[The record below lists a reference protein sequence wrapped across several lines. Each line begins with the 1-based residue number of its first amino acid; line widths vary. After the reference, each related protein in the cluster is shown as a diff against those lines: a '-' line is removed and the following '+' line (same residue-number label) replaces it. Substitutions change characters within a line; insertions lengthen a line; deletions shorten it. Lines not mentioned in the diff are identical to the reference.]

1 MRSVAIGGE
10 MLGLAFGAM
19 GHHMPDERAQLNSGE
34 AGHLGAGERGDFIV
48 ATYREIAAHFSL
60 GGPNA
65 ARTKVKRAGWS
76 AEPSN
81 HPADPLHIRVPR
93 DAWYQAPD
101 TAHPRRADR
110 PHITE
115 NGETSQQFD
124 MSDLKDAK
132 RPYLASGGEAP
143 YQPDAPHIT
152 ALEGHIASLQADL
165 AAERARAD
173 RAEQARAAADTRVD
187 ATMARADAA
196 DADRR
201 AAEARAERAE
211 QGRDA
216 ERARADAL
224 RDRLTT
230 MQEQLADAHAA
241 LQAAE
246 SADARA
252 KQAEADRE
260 RAEAG
265 WDAERGRAGAL
276 RAQIDELNAEMVA
289 ARAEAAAHAEAGRAE
304 ERQRADAIN
313 ALLEAT
319 QEELAGQRELTD
331 QTRAD
336 AERAHA
342 EAEALRQ
349 AEDERRARGR
359 WARLR
364 VAWRGE

>member
-1 MRSVAIGGE
+1 MPRMHSAGQRNAAPACSLNSSTRRTGCGRHRTRDRAYPSGVPLHDPGALFSASPARDAIGSNRGE

-19 GHHMPDERAQLNSGE
+19 GHRMPDERAQLDSGE
-34 AGHLGAGERGDFIV
+34 AGHLGPGERGDFIL

-93 DAWYQAPD
+93 DTWYQAAD
-101 TAHPRRADR
+101 TAHPRRAER

-124 MSDLKDAK
+124 MSDLK
-132 RPYLASGGEAP
+132 RPYLVSSGEVP
-143 YQPDAPHIT
+143 SQPDTPHIT

-165 AAERARAD
+165 AAERARAGQ
-173 RAEQARAAADTRVD
+173 AEQARAAADARVD

-230 MQEQLADAHAA
+230 MQEQLTDAHAS

-246 SADARA
+246 SAGARA
-252 KQAEADRE
+252 E
-260 RAEAG
+260 RAEQGKERAETSLA
-265 WDAERGRAGAL
+265 AERA
-276 RAQIDELNAEMVA
+276 
-289 ARAEAAAHAEAGRAE
+289 
-304 ERQRADAIN
+304 RADALRERIE
-313 ALLEAT
+313 ALQA
-319 QEELAGQRELTD
+319 QLA
-331 QTRAD
+331 A
-336 AERAHA
+336 A
-342 EAEALRQ
+342 EAEGTASDVEAPR
-349 AEDERRARGR
+349 
-359 WARLR
+359 
-364 VAWRGE
+364 

>member
-1 MRSVAIGGE
+1 
-10 MLGLAFGAM
+10 
-19 GHHMPDERAQLNSGE
+19 MPDERAQLNSGE
-34 AGHLGAGERGDFIV
+34 AGPLGAGERGDFIV
-48 ATYREIAAHFSL
+48 ATYREIAAHFGL

-93 DAWYQAPD
+93 DAWYQAAD
-101 TAHPRRADR
+101 TAHPRRAER
-110 PHITE
+110 PHITKNDE
-115 NGETSQQFD
+115 ASQQID
-124 MSDLKDAK
+124 TPDLKDAK
-132 RPYLASGGEAP
+132 RPYLASSGEA
-143 YQPDAPHIT
+143 QSRPDTPHIT

-173 RAEQARAAADTRVD
+173 QAEQARAAADVRAD
-187 ATMARADAA
+187 AMMARADAA

-201 AAEARAERAE
+201 AAEVRAERAE

-246 SADARA
+246 VAMTRA
-252 KQAEADRE
+252 QQAEASRDT
-260 RAEAG
+260 
-265 WDAERGRAGAL
+265 
-276 RAQIDELNAEMVA
+276 
-289 ARAEAAAHAEAGRAE
+289 
-304 ERQRADAIN
+304 ERQRADRAEQGR
-313 ALLEAT
+313 EADR
-319 QEELAGQRELTD
+319 A
-331 QTRAD
+331 RAD
-336 AERAHA
+336 VLQAKLDDMRAQLTARQEVIDAA
-342 EAEALRQ
+342 EAIRKADDARL
-349 AEDERRARGR
+349 ARGR

-364 VAWRGE
+364 AAWRGK